1 MAWDAATCQPG
12 LGEGRW
18 GVTTAPLLLVGADGN
33 VHETRPTTSLA
44 HDLAASDV
52 LEVSQT
58 STPSRARRLPDPDE
72 RPLHGGY
79 GCGSAAPALEDF
91 SRAGGS
97 SSSTGRSVRRLS
109 NADRPVSGFAGSSG
123 AGAAGCSGSAG
134 RPSLRPQQMSPTHCG
149 STSSRRHST
158 AGDARSPRPSGTMS
172 TSNALRRRSLRG
184 TAYEP
189 TESLLSMGFDEETAR
204 AAIAAAGGDVERALR
219 LILEDS
225 RAHDAREVG
234 EWEFEGDKGWVPF
247 DAEAEAVLKAA
258 LDRGDQACELR
269 AGGNRYL
276 IDLDNLTQLN
286 LASRRVRAI
295 RRRRGGASSSKGF

>member
-1 MAWDAATCQPG
+1 
-12 LGEGRW
+12 
-18 GVTTAPLLLVGADGN
+18 
-33 VHETRPTTSLA
+33 
-44 HDLAASDV
+44 
-52 LEVSQT
+52 
-58 STPSRARRLPDPDE
+58 
-72 RPLHGGY
+72 
-79 GCGSAAPALEDF
+79 
-91 SRAGGS
+91 
-97 SSSTGRSVRRLS
+97 
-109 NADRPVSGFAGSSG
+109 
-123 AGAAGCSGSAG
+123 
-134 RPSLRPQQMSPTHCG
+134 
-149 STSSRRHST
+149 
-158 AGDARSPRPSGTMS
+158 MS